1 MLQLRLW
8 KFSHYLPW
16 HLLNFTEHVV
26 HFILW
31 KDVRCCV
38 YYAAWI
44 PPLQGTPF
52 FFITLSRVANPLH
65 SGSTTG
71 IRNLDVRQVDLLMK
85 FYCKFLTRTWT
96 PPPPPLPSPP
106 PTSPAVRFDSGLHWL
121 SKYSRGS
128 QAIQTRTFVNLFS
141 RLTLTNT
148 SLL

>member
-96 PPPPPLPSPP
+96 PPPPPPSPHLPLP
-106 PTSPAVRFDSGLHWL
+106 PPQCDSIRACIGYRNTVGALKLYKHVL
-121 SKYSRGS
+121 LLTFSRG
-128 QAIQTRTFVNLFS
+128 LP
-141 RLTLTNT
+141 
-148 SLL
+148 